1 MKMLPRRIKMKRNIL
16 LGIVA
21 LIMMSWLAC
30 TEAWSQFTQGPP
42 GNPSAAGIISGT
54 PAPSAPPPR
63 SFGTPGAPSQ
73 SGMAL
78 GPTMGAPYVT
88 PETNALAA
96 YLGLTRA
103 QIDKCRELRNR
114 FYRETRDLRYDFFQK
129 QLEMR
134 KLFAD
139 PKVAEVKLLEKE
151 RELGPLRQ
159 QLMDKVA
166 RTVIEG
172 RKILTP
178 EQIEKLDQLPLWS
191 PGMDI
196 GPELSFLSIDMPM
209 GAGEY

>member
-1 MKMLPRRIKMKRNIL
+1 MKRKIL
-16 LGIVA
+16 LGLVA
-21 LIMMSWLAC
+21 LMMVSWLASS
-30 TEAWSQFTQGPP
+30 EAWSQFTQGPP

-63 SFGTPGAPSQ
+63 SLGGSGASPQ
-73 SGMAL
+73 SGMAF
-78 GPTMGAPYVT
+78 GPVMGAPYAT
-88 PETNALAA
+88 TETNALAA
-96 YLGLTRA
+96 YLGLTHA

-151 RELGPLRQ
+151 KELSPLRQ

-166 RTVIEG
+166 HTIIEG
-172 RKILTP
+172 RKILTS
-178 EQIEKLDQLPLWS
+178 EQIEKLDQLPVWY

-196 GPELSFLSIDMPM
+196 GPELSFMSSDMPM

>member
-1 MKMLPRRIKMKRNIL
+1 MKRRIL
-16 LGIVA
+16 LGLVA
-21 LIMMSWLAC
+21 LIMVSCLAC

-54 PAPSAPPPR
+54 SAPSAPPAR
-63 SFGTPGAPSQ
+63 FLGGPGASPQ
-73 SGMAL
+73 SGMAF
-78 GPTMGAPYVT
+78 GSAMGAPYAT
-88 PETNALAA
+88 TETNALAV
-96 YLGLTRA
+96 YLGLTHA

-151 RELGPLRQ
+151 NELGPLRQ
-159 QLMDKVA
+159 RLMDKVA
-166 RTVIEG
+166 QTVIEG

-196 GPELSFLSIDMPM
+196 GPELSFLSIDLPM

>member
-1 MKMLPRRIKMKRNIL
+1 MKGKIL
-16 LGIVA
+16 FGFVA
-21 LIMMSWLAC
+21 LVMASWLASS
-30 TEAWSQFTQGPP
+30 EAWSQFTQGPP
-42 GNPSAAGIISGT
+42 GNPSAAGIISGS
-54 PAPSAPPPR
+54 PAPSVPSPR
-63 SFGTPGAPSQ
+63 TLGTPMATPQGSMAP
-73 SGMAL
+73 
-78 GPTMGAPYVT
+78 GPVLGAPYAMT
-88 PETNALAA
+88 ETNALAG

-103 QIDKCRELRNR
+103 QIDKCRDLRNR
-114 FYRETRDLRYDFFQK
+114 FYRESRDLRYDFFQK

-159 QLMDKVA
+159 RLMDKVA
-166 RTVIEG
+166 ETIIEG

-196 GPELSFLSIDMPM
+196 GPELSFLSIEIPT
-209 GAGEY
+209 GTLEY

>member
-1 MKMLPRRIKMKRNIL
+1 MKRKIL
-16 LGIVA
+16 LGFIA
-21 LIMMSWLAC
+21 LIMVSWLASSN
-30 TEAWSQFTQGPP
+30 ARSQFTQGPP

-63 SFGTPGAPSQ
+63 SLGTPVASSQ
-73 SGMAL
+73 SGM
-78 GPTMGAPYVT
+78 GPGPVMGAPYAAS
-88 PETNALAA
+88 ETNALAG

-103 QIDKCRELRNR
+103 QIDKCKELRNR

-159 QLMDKVA
+159 RLMDKVA
-166 RTVIEG
+166 QTVIEG

-196 GPELSFLSIDMPM
+196 GPELSFLSIDMPI
-209 GAGEY
+209 GTGEY